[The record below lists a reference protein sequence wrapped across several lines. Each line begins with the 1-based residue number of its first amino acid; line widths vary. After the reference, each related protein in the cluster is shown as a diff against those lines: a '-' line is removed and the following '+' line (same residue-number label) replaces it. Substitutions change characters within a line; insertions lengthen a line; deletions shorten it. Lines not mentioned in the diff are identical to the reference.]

1 MEEGIIALVREAR
14 ALNSK
19 VVSVPRLLI
28 LHSLERLGKDGAV
41 YRELKA
47 GLEMDDGLLY
57 SNLKALQEM
66 GYLQEKEVKLGKKEM
81 ASYHITD
88 EGKEAL
94 SVARVWLKKV

>member
-1 MEEGIIALVREAR
+1 MALVRDTR
-14 ALNSK
+14 AINTK

-28 LHSLERLGKDGAV
+28 LNALEELGEDGAL
-41 YRELKA
+41 YRQLRA

-66 GYLQEKEVKLGKKEM
+66 GYIQEKEVTLGNKEM
-81 ASYHITD
+81 ASYHITE

-94 SVARVWLKKV
+94 STVREWFKNV